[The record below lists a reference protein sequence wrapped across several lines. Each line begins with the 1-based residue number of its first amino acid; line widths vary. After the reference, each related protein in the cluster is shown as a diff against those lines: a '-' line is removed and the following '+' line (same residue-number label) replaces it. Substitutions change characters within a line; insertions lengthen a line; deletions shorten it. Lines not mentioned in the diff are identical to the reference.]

1 MSENTPTFEENH
13 EEQSQGS
20 NRPSFLTVLCVL
32 SGIYILL
39 GLFGSIQN
47 SFTNMEAQQEQL
59 DQSLEIISDLYSQL
73 GVDENLFD
81 QINNYI
87 QVKSD
92 NLKFESL
99 LNLIFLLI
107 EGIGVYFMFMLQRR
121 GFFVYLGAQVGF
133 VFIPIIIQGLNMFS
147 MAEMGVG
154 LFISGLFVLLYGLN
168 LKHLT

>member
-1 MSENTPTFEENH
+1 M
-13 EEQSQGS
+13 
-20 NRPSFLTVLCVL
+20 
-32 SGIYILL
+32 IYIPK
-39 GLFGSIQN
+39 
-47 SFTNMEAQQEQL
+47 
-59 DQSLEIISDLYSQL
+59 L

-133 VFIPIIIQGLNMFS
+133 VIIPIMIQGLNMFS

-168 LKHLT
+168 LKYLT

>member
-1 MSENTPTFEENH
+1 
-13 EEQSQGS
+13 
-20 NRPSFLTVLCVL
+20 
-32 SGIYILL
+32 
-39 GLFGSIQN
+39 
-47 SFTNMEAQQEQL
+47 MEAQQEQL
-59 DQSLEIISDLYSQL
+59 DQSLEMISDLYSQL

-107 EGIGVYFMFMLQRR
+107 EGFGVYFMFMLQRR

-133 VFIPIIIQGLNMFS
+133 VIIPIIIQGLNMFS

>member
-1 MSENTPTFEENH
+1 MSDNIPTFEENN

-59 DQSLEIISDLYSQL
+59 DQSLEMISDLYSQL

-81 QINNYI
+81 QINKCQHYP
-87 QVKSD
+87 QW
-92 NLKFESL
+92 
-99 LNLIFLLI
+99 
-107 EGIGVYFMFMLQRR
+107 
-121 GFFVYLGAQVGF
+121 
-133 VFIPIIIQGLNMFS
+133 
-147 MAEMGVG
+147 
-154 LFISGLFVLLYGLN
+154 
-168 LKHLT
+168 

>member
-1 MSENTPTFEENH
+1 MSENTPTFDENNEEPF
-13 EEQSQGS
+13 QGS
-20 NRPSFLTVLCVL
+20 KRPSFLTVLCIL

-39 GLFGSIQN
+39 GLIGSIQN

-59 DQSLEIISDLYSQL
+59 DQSLEMISDLYSQL

-99 LNLIFLLI
+99 LNLVFLLI
-107 EGIGVYFMFMLQRR
+107 EGIGVYFMFLLQRR

-133 VFIPIIIQGLNMFS
+133 VIIPVIIQGLNMFS

-154 LFISGLFVLLYGLN
+154 LFFSGLFVLLYGLN

>member
-1 MSENTPTFEENH
+1 MSDNTPTFEENN
-13 EEQSQGS
+13 EEPFQGN

-59 DQSLEIISDLYSQL
+59 DQSLEMISDLYSQL

-107 EGIGVYFMFMLQRR
+107 EGIGVYFMFLLQRR

-133 VFIPIIIQGLNMFS
+133 VIIPIIIQGLNMFS
-147 MAEMGVG
+147 IAEMGVG

>member
-1 MSENTPTFEENH
+1 
-13 EEQSQGS
+13 
-20 NRPSFLTVLCVL
+20 
-32 SGIYILL
+32 
-39 GLFGSIQN
+39 
-47 SFTNMEAQQEQL
+47 MEAQQEQL
-59 DQSLEIISDLYSQL
+59 DQSLEMISDLYSQL

-133 VFIPIIIQGLNMFS
+133 VIIPIIIQGLNMFS

-154 LFISGLFVLLYGLN
+154 LFISGLFVFLYGLN